1 MENKSINE
9 LAINNKIASYSKE
22 IGYDIEEVLSG
33 LGYSYVKHEKGEGMD
48 YKLYANGS
56 AGKGYLVVSDGFPIT
71 FIEKNGQ
78 KNDTII
84 IFKENIQMV
93 KHIYLPNKELGTIEL
108 GLDLE
113 NPTVMKYFSAPLYDY
128 KYTLPAEDRKKV
140 TPDDAR
146 CLNNTNPISAIS
158 EVNFWACEIRRNLA
172 PKYDLTK

>member
-22 IGYDIEEVLSG
+22 IGYDIEQVLSG
-33 LGYSYVKHEKGEGMD
+33 LGYNPVSYKNGDGMD
-48 YKLYANGS
+48 YKLYTNGN
-56 AGKGYLVVSDGFPIT
+56 ACRGYLVVSDGFPLV
-71 FIEKNGQ
+71 FIEENG
-78 KNDTII
+78 KRKDVII
-84 IFKENIQMV
+84 IFKENLQMV

-172 PKYDLTK
+172 PKYNLTK